1 MNLRQA
7 LFLLHAVCLV
17 GMAVP
22 FALGYSYTERLATR
36 PSLYRVEVA
45 DRVTGP
51 PAATR
56 PRRAAVVVFDGLGYK
71 EALGMRSMSALRERG
86 QCWKTD
92 VGPLPI
98 SRPVYGVLSTGV
110 EQDRGGALVND
121 TDAPHAAESLWEIAR
136 AAGRTVAAVSE
147 LTWWQELFPR
157 GFSSYQTAPR
167 SADYFRLAP
176 PADLLLIHPLY
187 VDETGHTDGARSP
200 AYREAVAR
208 ADRELLGFL
217 DTLDLQRDFIV
228 VTADHGHSLRGG
240 HGGTQDRVANVL
252 SCFAGVGVLP
262 RPELAARRLTSLA
275 PALTLLLGLHF
286 PTSMRAGDDEL
297 DALWELVDPRAVG
310 APYLAERRQALAR
323 FRAENR
329 AQVARFWPPSG
340 GSWTAFY
347 TAARGRY
354 AARALP
360 LGGVVALLLAVHFR
374 GHRRLGRASG
384 RGRGFAFGLLW
395 LTGCLAAAYGL
406 QVLLRGSFD
415 MSSINHRHSFIR
427 FTAALGGAVT
437 LGGLG
442 LHLLLRRSPRAL
454 IWDLTLLSLLGTVL
468 SVAQPLIFGWH
479 LGFPVP
485 PPAVY
490 FFPYFAA
497 LFFGAL
503 NAVALLIGLFD
514 FADHG
519 WLKLAGA
526 LELASPDG

>member
-1 MNLRQA
+1 MTLRQA

-36 PSLYRVEVA
+36 PSLYRVTVA
-45 DRVTGP
+45 DKVAGP

-56 PRRAAVVVFDGLGYK
+56 PRRAVVVVFDGLGYK
-71 EALGMRSMSALRERG
+71 EALGMRSTAILRGRG

-92 VGPLPI
+92 VAPLSI
-98 SRPVYGVLSTGV
+98 SRPVYGVLSTGL

-136 AAGRTVAAVSE
+136 DAGRTVAAVSE
-147 LTWWQELFPR
+147 LTWWRDLFPR

-167 SADYFRLAP
+167 DADYFRLAP
-176 PADLLLIHPLY
+176 PADLLLVHPLY
-187 VDETGHTDGARSP
+187 VDETGHTDGAGSP

-217 DTLDLQRDFIV
+217 ATLDLQRDFIV
-228 VTADHGHSLRGG
+228 VTADHGHSLGGG
-240 HGGTQDRVANVL
+240 HGGKQDRVANVL
-252 SCFAGVGVLP
+252 SCFAGVGVLA
-262 RPELAARRLTSLA
+262 RPVLAGRRMTSLA

-297 DALWELVDPRAVG
+297 DALWELADPDVLG
-310 APYLAERRQALAR
+310 APYLAERRQALER

-329 AQVARFWPPSG
+329 VQVSGFWPPSG

-347 TAARGRY
+347 AAARGRY

-360 LGGVVALLLAVHFR
+360 LGGLAALLLAVHFR
-374 GHRRLGRASG
+374 GHRRLGSVSKHG
-384 RGRGFAFGLLW
+384 RRFFFGLLW
-395 LTGCLAAAYGL
+395 LAGFLGAAYGL
-406 QVLLRGSFD
+406 QVLIRGSFD
-415 MSSINHRHSFIR
+415 MSSIDNRHGFIR
-427 FTAALGGAVT
+427 FTAALGFVVT
-437 LGGLG
+437 LAGLG

-454 IWDLTLLSLLGTVL
+454 IWDLTMLSLVGTVL
-468 SVAQPLIFGWH
+468 CVAQPLIFGWH

-485 PPAVY
+485 PPAIY

-497 LFFGAL
+497 LFFGTM

-526 LELASPDG
+526 VELAGPEV

>member
-1 MNLRQA
+1 MTLRQA

-36 PSLYRVEVA
+36 PSLYQVAVA
-45 DRVTGP
+45 DQVAGP
-51 PAATR
+51 PAATA
-56 PRRAAVVVFDGLGYK
+56 PRRAVVVVFDGLGYK
-71 EALGMRSMSALRERG
+71 EALGMRSTAILRERG

-92 VGPLPI
+92 VAPLPM
-98 SRPVYGVLSTGV
+98 SRPVYGVLSTGI

-121 TDAPHAAESLWEIAR
+121 TDAPHTAESLWELAR

-147 LTWWQELFPR
+147 LTWWQDLFPR

-167 SADYFRLAP
+167 DADYFRLAP
-176 PADLLLIHPLY
+176 PADLVLIHPLY
-187 VDETGHTDGARSP
+187 VDETGHTDGAGSS

-217 DTLDLQRDFIV
+217 ATVDLQRDLIV
-228 VTADHGHSLRGG
+228 VTADHGHSLGGG

-252 SCFAGVGVLP
+252 SCFAGVGVLA
-262 RPELAARRLTSLA
+262 RPELAARRMTSLA

-286 PTSMRAGDDEL
+286 PASMRAGDDEL
-297 DALWELVDPRAVG
+297 DALWELADPRRLG
-310 APYLAERRQALAR
+310 APYLAERRQALER

-329 AQVARFWPPSG
+329 IQVSRFWPPSG
-340 GSWTAFY
+340 GSWTTFY
-347 TAARGRY
+347 AAARGRY

-360 LGGVVALLLAVHFR
+360 LGGLAVLLLVVQFR
-374 GHRRLGRASG
+374 GHRRLSG
-384 RGRGFAFGLLW
+384 TARRGRGFGFGLLW
-395 LTGCLAAAYGL
+395 LAGCLAAAYGL
-406 QVLLRGSFD
+406 QVLIRGSFD
-415 MSSINHRHSFIR
+415 MSSINNRHGFIR
-427 FTAALGGAVT
+427 FTVALGLAVT

-454 IWDLTLLSLLGTVL
+454 IWDLTMLSLLGSVL

-485 PPAVY
+485 APAVY

-497 LFFGAL
+497 LFFGTM

-519 WLKLAGA
+519 WLKLASTV
-526 LELASPDG
+526 ELASPDA